1 MNLFL
6 LRCSGA
12 ALLLFSTLA
21 AQSLTG
27 RLSPTNL
34 PIAGIVVDA
43 GSGSTPATTDAD
55 RRCSPSP
62 ACRTATTTT
71 SSTCLPVGVPWAAT
85 IVQTVDRQR
94 RHQPR
99 RRRGAAGLRDQR
111 HRRVN
116 ADRPADCLGGN
127 LNAYTQDGTKL
138 FTPRDGTD
146 LLGNFAIVVPAGTL
160 DVQVRPPV
168 GALLV
173 PRQLE
178 DVVVGAAVPLGT
190 VVLRTAYL
198 VTGSV
203 VDQVSSLPIANTR
216 LRAVDA
222 LTGERI
228 VLPNELTN
236 TFGQFSL
243 PLPFGIL
250 DLEVTPPLGNTH
262 VARQLY
268 GVLVFGPQALG
279 QVRLQNGALLTGT
292 VLRSGLPAAGV
303 DIDVLLPDGGKV
315 VTPRDATAADGSFAV
330 AVPTGVALRV
340 RAEPQVGDGSHG
352 VVSAPVTLAGPAS
365 VGSLVLPAGI
375 GVAGVVQGPLG
386 PEPGASV
393 RFFKLPENV
402 QVVTAGNATGAG
414 GGFATFVPPGDYRV
428 DVVPAEGS
436 VAAPQSQ
443 FVTIAAATVLNPV
456 LAVKGAR
463 CALTG
468 FGTLTM
474 PQGGWLPLN
483 AMLHNLQPAGGPLL
497 LDLGVELPDGSTIWL
512 AYGET
517 LDLPPF
523 PVTVIA
529 VFVPLPI
536 VPTPYLGRPIDMVLR
551 MRDPSGATV
560 LDVAKTPFVVE

>member
-1 MNLFL
+1 MRTSFL
-6 LRCSGA
+6 SRCCA
-12 ALLLFSTLA
+12 AFLALAPLA

-27 RLSPTNL
+27 RLVSPTNV

-43 GSGSTPATTDAD
+43 GSGSTPATSDATGAFTLTGLQNGND
-55 RRCSPSP
+55 YDVEFVPP
-62 ACRTATTTT
+62 F
-71 SSTCLPVGVPWAAT
+71 GMPWAAR
-85 IVQTVDRQR
+85 VQTVVVNGATNLGDVVL
-94 RHQPR
+94 QPGFVISGIAR
-99 RRRGAAGLRDQR
+99 SEAGLP
-111 HRRVN
+111 V
-116 ADRPADCLGGN
+116 PGCN

-146 LLGNFAIVVPAGTL
+146 LTGNFAIVVPAGTL
-160 DVQVRPPV
+160 DVRIVPPV

-173 PRQLE
+173 PRQFE
-178 DVVVGAAVPLGT
+178 DLVVGAAVPLGD
-190 VVLRTAYL
+190 VVMRTAYL

-203 VDQVSSLPIANTR
+203 VDQVSSLPIGNTR

-243 PLPFGIL
+243 PLPFGII

-268 GVLVFGPQALG
+268 GVLVFGPFALG

-292 VLRSGLPAAGV
+292 VLRGGLPAAGV
-303 DIDVLLPDGGKV
+303 DLDVLLPDGGKV

-352 VVSAPVTLAGPAS
+352 VVSAPVTLSGPTS
-365 VGSLVLPAGI
+365 VGALVLPTGI
-375 GVAGVVQGPLG
+375 AVTGVVQGPQG

-393 RFFKLPENV
+393 RFFKMPENV
-402 QVVTAGNATGAG
+402 QVVTAGNATGTTG
-414 GGFATFVPPGDYRV
+414 SYATFVPPGDYRV

-436 VAAPQSQ
+436 VAAPQSG
-443 FVTIAAATVLNPV
+443 FVTIAATTVWNAA
-456 LAVKGAR
+456 LAAKGAR

-474 PQGGWLPLN
+474 TQGGWLPLN
-483 AMLHNLQPAGGPLL
+483 ALLHNLQANWTTLL
-497 LDLGVELPDGSTIWL
+497 LDLRVELPDGSVLWI
-512 AYGET
+512 AYGVPV
-517 LDLPPF
+517 DLPPY
-523 PVTVIA
+523 PVTVFA

-536 VPTPYLGRPIDMVLR
+536 VPTAFLGRPLDMVLQL
-551 MRDPSGATV
+551 RDPSGANV
-560 LDVAKTPFVVE
+560 LDAAKTPFVVE